1 MIEKRDRPKPVA
13 PSRWLCYYDGNC
25 GFCSGIVRCLSYLDI
40 FGRVTWI
47 PYQSLA
53 EPPTG
58 LSWEDLDSAVYLEP
72 GQGRFYR
79 GFYAFRMLAAGI
91 PPLAPLL
98 PLLWLPGIPY
108 LGKVLYARVARN
120 RGHLFGCSLPETSP
134 ETSEEQAE
142 KER

>member
-1 MIEKRDRPKPVA
+1 MAEKRERPKPAA
-13 PSRWLCYYDGNC
+13 PGRWLCYYDGNC
-25 GFCSGIVRCLSYLDI
+25 GFCSGIVRCLSNLDF

-53 EPPTG
+53 EPPAG
-58 LSWEDLDSAVYLEP
+58 LSWADLDSAVYLER

-79 GFYAFRMLAAGI
+79 GFYAFRMLSAGI
-91 PPLAPLL
+91 PVLAPLL

-108 LGKVLYARVARN
+108 LGKVLCARIARN
-120 RGHLFGCSLPETSP
+120 RCHRFGGSLP

-142 KER
+142 REG